1 MLGSEVRLLT
11 MRRTRFFTLIV
22 LLASLLPLPAIAE
35 TKKPDPQREQI
46 RRLQQVQ
53 RKTEQEKATLQLEK
67 SAVEEQLK
75 ASTEKAQD
83 LEKTAQRST
92 SLAKQKTAQITGLET
107 QMSELKA
114 RLAESE
120 KRVAQS
126 AESQQKSLAEI
137 SRLQTQLAKLN
148 KDLAASEAKNLQ
160 LYKYSVELMDR
171 YQNKGVWTSVAQME
185 PFTGLKRV
193 EIENLLD
200 EYRDKLDAQKV
211 ESAAAK
217 P

>member
-46 RRLQQVQ
+46 RRLQQAQ
-53 RKTEQEKATLQLEK
+53 RKAEQEKASLQLEK
-67 SAVEEQLK
+67 SAVEELLK
-75 ASTEKAQD
+75 ASTEKALD
-83 LEKTAQRST
+83 FEKSAQRSA
-92 SLAKQKTAQITGLET
+92 SLAKQKTAQITTLEE
-107 QMSELKA
+107 QVSELKA

-120 KRVAQS
+120 KHVAQT

-137 SRLQTQLAKLN
+137 TRYQTQVAKLN

-171 YQNKGVWTSVAQME
+171 YQNKGVWTSMAQME

-211 ESAAAK
+211 ESTVAK

>member
-1 MLGSEVRLLT
+1 MLGSDVRLLT

-22 LLASLLPLPAIAE
+22 LLASLPPLPANAE
-35 TKKPDPQREQI
+35 NKKPDPQREQI

-75 ASTEKAQD
+75 ASTEKALD
-83 LEKTAQRST
+83 FEKSARRSA
-92 SLAKQKTAQITGLET
+92 SLAKQKTAQIATLEE

-120 KRVAQS
+120 KRNAQG

-137 SRLQTQLAKLN
+137 SRLQTQLANLN
-148 KDLAASEAKNLQ
+148 KELAASEAKNLQ
-160 LYKYSVELMDR
+160 LYKYSIELMDR
-171 YQNKGVWTSVAQME
+171 YKNKGVWSGVAQME

-211 ESAAAK
+211 ESTAPK

>member
-1 MLGSEVRLLT
+1 MMKSNSLT
-11 MRRTRFFTLIV
+11 TVFV
-22 LLASLLPLPAIAE
+22 LLLALLALPANAE

-83 LEKTAQRST
+83 LEKSAQRSA
-92 SLAKQKTAQITGLET
+92 SVAKQKTAQITTLEE
-107 QMSELKA
+107 QIAELKA

-120 KRVAQS
+120 KHVAQG

-137 SRLQTQLAKLN
+137 SRLQIQLGKLN

-160 LYKYSVELMDR
+160 LYKYSVELMDQ
-171 YQNKGVWTSVAQME
+171 YKNKGVWSGVAQME

-211 ESAAAK
+211 ESTAPK

>member
-1 MLGSEVRLLT
+1 MRGSDVRFLT
-11 MRRTRFFTLIV
+11 MRRTCFLTLII
-22 LLASLLPLPAIAE
+22 LLASVLALPANAE

-46 RRLQQVQ
+46 RRLQQMQ
-53 RKTEQEKATLQLEK
+53 QKTEQEKATLQLEK

-75 ASTEKAQD
+75 VSTEKALN
-83 LEKTAQRST
+83 LEKSAQRSA
-92 SLAKQKTAQITGLET
+92 SLDKQKTAQITALET

-114 RLAESE
+114 HLAESE
-120 KRVAQS
+120 KCVTQS

-137 SRLQTQLAKLN
+137 TRLQTQLSKLN
-148 KDLAASEAKNLQ
+148 KDLSAGEAKNLQ
-160 LYKYSVELMDR
+160 LYKYSIELMNR

-200 EYRDKLDAQKV
+200 EYRDKLEAQKA
-211 ESAAAK
+211 EPTAAK